1 MIKKFF
7 LILAICSSFSLFA
20 KDDHHVEDQPKV
32 IEQTLTLD
40 HFGVLKQKPNGYL
53 YLDVPN
59 EYISELLP
67 LIEAPGRI
75 APPQHYTSKKGI
87 GAHISVMYENEQI
100 DNEIWEI
107 GELGET
113 YSFTIKELRTVKINR
128 NNKTKKLWLIALD
141 SPQLESLRKDY
152 GLPNRIKGHDFHITL
167 GYQLPAAQN
176 LSEAVEIDCADLDEE
191 VYVEAA

>member
-1 MIKKFF
+1 MIKKFL
-7 LILAICSSFSLFA
+7 LILAICSSVSLIA
-20 KDDHHVEDQPKV
+20 KDDHRVEDQSKV

-75 APPQHYTSKKGI
+75 TPPQHYTSKKGI

-176 LSEAVEIDCADLDEE
+176 LSEAVEIDFADLDEE